1 MKKFLAVMSVLVLTV
16 SLLAKPTNRPNQL
29 EKNVEEKIVQVQ
41 TMQSEN
47 TVSPEA
53 VSQELQAAK
62 RMIQQQ
68 MEFPVHVQDKSR
80 AGVIFGRLMPLMY
93 SYNKLRRKDSV
104 QSQEI
109 GSVIAK
115 ETFVSK
121 DEKEFKL
128 IPFIEEYLGNVTIHN
143 LAREFAEFKEHIRQD
158 AALQ

>member
-1 MKKFLAVMSVLVLTV
+1 
-16 SLLAKPTNRPNQL
+16 
-29 EKNVEEKIVQVQ
+29 
-41 TMQSEN
+41 MQSEN

-128 IPFIEEYLGNVTIHN
+128 IPFIEEYLGNVTIPN